1 MNGNGIKI
9 YAPKAVKTANKATKG
24 INRVFFSIFSHS
36 EVMEKLMKIPI
47 FILLKLTLNNNE
59 FKILWFK
66 TVDSTNNIAKKL
78 AEEGFEEGT
87 IIVAET
93 QTKGRGRYRRTWF
106 SPKGGLWFSIILR
119 PEMSPNEVFKL
130 NFLTTLS
137 IVKAINDLYNLKA
150 EIKWPND
157 VLINGKKVCG
167 VLNETKIKDGKLE
180 FVILGIGMNVNIP
193 LEVFPK
199 ELRKTSTSLKILL
212 RENVPIMV
220 LLQKI
225 LKNIFFYYSE
235 VKKNFIQI
243 LNEYKCFMKMLNS
256 WVEINVGNKKMKGQ
270 VIDVNEETGAL
281 IVKLRNN
288 NFQEIFDINNCRIKL
303 LTS

>member
-1 MNGNGIKI
+1 
-9 YAPKAVKTANKATKG
+9 
-24 INRVFFSIFSHS
+24 
-36 EVMEKLMKIPI
+36 MKIPI

-256 WVEINVGNKKMKGQ
+256 WIEINVGNKKMKGQ

>member
-1 MNGNGIKI
+1 
-9 YAPKAVKTANKATKG
+9 
-24 INRVFFSIFSHS
+24 
-36 EVMEKLMKIPI
+36 MKIPI

-167 VLNETKIKDGKLE
+167 VLNETKIKD
-180 FVILGIGMNVNIP
+180 
-193 LEVFPK
+193 
-199 ELRKTSTSLKILL
+199 
-212 RENVPIMV
+212 
-220 LLQKI
+220 
-225 LKNIFFYYSE
+225 
-235 VKKNFIQI
+235 
-243 LNEYKCFMKMLNS
+243 
-256 WVEINVGNKKMKGQ
+256 
-270 VIDVNEETGAL
+270 
-281 IVKLRNN
+281 
-288 NFQEIFDINNCRIKL
+288 
-303 LTS
+303 

>member
-1 MNGNGIKI
+1 
-9 YAPKAVKTANKATKG
+9 
-24 INRVFFSIFSHS
+24 
-36 EVMEKLMKIPI
+36 
-47 FILLKLTLNNNE
+47 
-59 FKILWFK
+59 
-66 TVDSTNNIAKKL
+66 
-78 AEEGFEEGT
+78 
-87 IIVAET
+87 
-93 QTKGRGRYRRTWF
+93 
-106 SPKGGLWFSIILR
+106 
-119 PEMSPNEVFKL
+119 
-130 NFLTTLS
+130 
-137 IVKAINDLYNLKA
+137 
-150 EIKWPND
+150 
-157 VLINGKKVCG
+157 
-167 VLNETKIKDGKLE
+167 
-180 FVILGIGMNVNIP
+180 
-193 LEVFPK
+193 

-256 WVEINVGNKKMKGQ
+256 WIEINVGNKKMKGQ